1 MQEVLDIPDDANVRH
16 SDGSYTES
24 EFGGGSRSDLFLLLR
39 TARFYVRLVVFF
51 VRQIGQR
58 RMNVQILR
66 TRPGGECIRI
76 VAITIRVICEVVK
89 CLC

>member
-1 MQEVLDIPDDANVRH
+1 MQEVPDETIDIPDDANIRH

-39 TARFYVRLVVFF
+39 TARFYVQLVVFFFDRF

-58 RMNVQILR
+58 RWHE
-66 TRPGGECIRI
+66 RPDPTNSSRW
-76 VAITIRVICEVVK
+76 
-89 CLC
+89 